1 MDVMIEL
8 SGVSK
13 SYGPLKAAE
22 NISFSLHKG
31 EILGFLGPNGAGKT
45 TVMKIITGFM
55 PPDSGSVKIKG
66 VDISKDPV
74 GTRKSIG
81 YLPENNPLYTDM
93 TVEEYLRFIASMR
106 GLPDPDKA
114 ISSALSKCGISNVSH
129 RITGHLSKGYR
140 QRVGLAQAII
150 HDPEILILDEPVN
163 GLDPKQIAEI
173 RTLIRD
179 LGKEKTVIL
188 CSHILSEVEAV
199 ADSVLI
205 INEGRIVADDRIENL
220 REKSKGGNIFVLELL
235 EIPVDAI
242 EKIKEIRHVT
252 KAEPSGAG
260 IFKIVATGEKETAN
274 LIFDT
279 AVRNNWKLAQL
290 YMEGS
295 SLENMFLDLTEG
307 GKK

>member
-13 SYGPLKAAE
+13 NYGQLKAAE

-55 PPDSGSVKIKG
+55 PPDSGNVRIKG
-66 VDISKDPV
+66 VEISKDPV

-106 GLPDPDKA
+106 GLGDPDKA
-114 ISSALSKCGISNVSH
+114 IGSALSKCGISNVSH
-129 RITGHLSKGYR
+129 RIIAHLSKGYK

-173 RTLIRD
+173 RGLIRE
-179 LGKEKTVIL
+179 LGREKTVIL

-199 ADSVLI
+199 ADRVVI
-205 INEGRIVADDRIENL
+205 INEGRIVADDTIENL
-220 REKSKGGNIFVLELL
+220 RERSKGGNIFVLELL
-235 EIPVDAI
+235 DMPVDAI
-242 EKIKEIRHVT
+242 EKIKEIKCVV
-252 KAEPSGAG
+252 KAEPSGSG
-260 IFKIVATGEKETAN
+260 IFKIVATGEKETSN